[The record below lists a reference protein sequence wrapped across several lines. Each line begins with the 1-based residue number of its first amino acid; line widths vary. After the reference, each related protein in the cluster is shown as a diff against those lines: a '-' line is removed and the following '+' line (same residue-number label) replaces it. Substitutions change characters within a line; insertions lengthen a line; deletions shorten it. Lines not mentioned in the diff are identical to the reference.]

1 MSSDFN
7 AAWIPESAAAMTSKA
22 PHCSTGKDMGRL
34 GAAAEIGDPIARQL
48 RDVSAE
54 LAQRGITE
62 ERRLNA

>member
-1 MSSDFN
+1 
-7 AAWIPESAAAMTSKA
+7 MTSKA